1 MALAGADGLTPV
13 HWVAS
18 AGGGLTDTGF
28 QILASSPESWKC
40 QHLPALLPGL
50 SPALLCLM

>member
-18 AGGGLTDTGF
+18 AGGGLTDTRF
-28 QILASSPESWKC
+28 QILASFPESWKC

-50 SPALLCLM
+50 SPALLCLV